1 MIIVGKRIATGFRMI
16 KKIELKVGLF
26 IVVSTLLIIASVG
39 YVAYKKDVFSK
50 VYTYTLSSST
60 GENITEGMPIV
71 YWGFNIG
78 HVSSMELTEKGVLVQ
93 IKIPERFNRVIRAGS
108 RFYLEKPLLGTSR
121 IVVVTFDF
129 KASSLSPTDV
139 PEIII
144 SNDINESIK
153 RVQEIAEKLDK
164 IAANL
169 ITITDSMADP
179 QGDMHRILKNVEKVT
194 STFAEKKSLIEMV
207 DGNPES
213 AKTIHEILETAKKI
227 MADVDGVV
235 KKIDAMAGKT
245 DTAVYGQEG
254 FVSQVRNLLS
264 DLQEKMKKMDV
275 MLDNLNKT
283 TGAAADAT
291 KDLASLRNNL
301 DEMLLS
307 ITILVDDLDNVI
319 PFKEKPEIKLP

>member
-1 MIIVGKRIATGFRMI
+1 MI

-26 IVVSTLLIIASVG
+26 IIVSTILILASVG

-50 VYTYTLSSST
+50 VYTYTLTSST

-93 IKIPERFNRVIRAGS
+93 IKIPERNNRVIRSGS
-108 RFYLEKPLLGTSR
+108 RFYLEKPLLGSSR
-121 IVVVTFDF
+121 IVVMTDDL
-129 KASSLSPTDV
+129 KAPQLSATTV

-153 RVQEIAEKLDK
+153 RVQELVDKLDK

-169 ITITDSMADP
+169 ISVTDNFADP
-179 QGDMHRILKNVEKVT
+179 QGELRHIVKNVEKMT
-194 STFAEKKSLIEMV
+194 STFADKKSLIEMV
-207 DGNPES
+207 DGDPNS
-213 AKTIHEILETAKKI
+213 AKTIQELLETVKKI
-227 MADVDGVV
+227 MVDVNGIV
-235 KKIDAMAGKT
+235 KKIDAMTDKT
-245 DTAVYGQEG
+245 DAAVYGQEG
-254 FVSQVRNLLS
+254 FAVQVRNILS
-264 DLQEKMKKMDV
+264 DLQRKLKNMDT

-291 KDLASLRNNL
+291 KDLTALRNNL

-307 ITILVDDLDNVI
+307 VTTLVDDLDRII
-319 PFKEKPEIKLP
+319 PFKENPEVKLP

>member
-1 MIIVGKRIATGFRMI
+1 MI

-26 IVVSTLLIIASVG
+26 IFISTLLIIASVG
-39 YVAYKKDVFSK
+39 YVAYKKDFFSK
-50 VYTYTLSSST
+50 VYTYTLTSTT

-78 HVSSMELTEKGVLVQ
+78 HVSSMELTEKGVMVQ
-93 IKIPERFNRVIRAGS
+93 IKIPERNNRVIRAGS
-108 RFYLEKPLLGTSR
+108 KFYLEKPLLGTSR
-121 IVVVTFDF
+121 IVVVTEDL
-129 KASSLSPTDV
+129 KGPPLSETTV

-153 RVQEIAEKLDK
+153 RVQAIADKLDK
-164 IAANL
+164 IATNL
-169 ITITDSMADP
+169 ITITDSFADP
-179 QGDMHRILKNVEKVT
+179 QGDIRRIMKNMEKVT
-194 STFAEKKSLIEMV
+194 STFAEKKSLIEIV
-207 DGNPES
+207 DGNPDS
-213 AKTIHEILETAKKI
+213 AKSIQEILETAQKI

-254 FVSQVRNLLS
+254 LVSQVRNLLS
-264 DLQEKMKKMDV
+264 DLQAKLKKMDV

-291 KDLASLRNNL
+291 KDIASLRNEL

-307 ITILVDDLDNVI
+307 ITTLTDDLDNVI
-319 PFKEKPEIKLP
+319 PFKEKPEVKLP

>member
-1 MIIVGKRIATGFRMI
+1 MI

-26 IVVSTLLIIASVG
+26 IIVSTILILASVG

-50 VYTYTLSSST
+50 VYTYTLTSST

-93 IKIPERFNRVIRAGS
+93 IKIPERNNRVIRSGS
-108 RFYLEKPLLGTSR
+108 RFYLEKPLLGSSR
-121 IVVVTFDF
+121 IVVMTDDL
-129 KASSLSPTDV
+129 KAPQLSATTV

-153 RVQEIAEKLDK
+153 RVQELVDKLDK

-169 ITITDSMADP
+169 ISVTDNFADP
-179 QGDMHRILKNVEKVT
+179 QGELRHIVKNVEKMT
-194 STFAEKKSLIEMV
+194 STFADKKSLIEMV
-207 DGNPES
+207 DGDPNS
-213 AKTIHEILETAKKI
+213 AKTIQELLETGKKI
-227 MADVDGVV
+227 MVDVNGIV
-235 KKIDAMAGKT
+235 KKIDAMTDKT
-245 DTAVYGQEG
+245 DAAVYGQEG
-254 FVSQVRNLLS
+254 FATQVRNILS
-264 DLQEKMKKMDV
+264 DLQRKLKNMDT
-275 MLDNLNKT
+275 MLDNLNRT

-291 KDLASLRNNL
+291 KDLTALRNNL

-307 ITILVDDLDNVI
+307 ITTLVDDLDRII
-319 PFKEKPEIKLP
+319 PFKENPEVKLP

>member
-1 MIIVGKRIATGFRMI
+1 MI

-26 IVVSTLLIIASVG
+26 IVVSTFLIIASVG

-50 VYTYTLSSST
+50 VYTYTLTSST

-78 HVSSMELTEKGVLVQ
+78 HVSSMELTETGVLVQ
-93 IKIPERFNRVIRAGS
+93 IKVPERNNRVIRTGS

-121 IVVVTFDF
+121 IIVATDDL
-129 KASSLSPTDV
+129 KAPPLSQTAIT
-139 PEIII
+139 EIII

-153 RVQEIAEKLDK
+153 RVQEIAGKLDK

-179 QGDMHRILKNVEKVT
+179 QGDMHRILKNVEKMT

-213 AKTIHEILETAKKI
+213 AETIHEILETAKKI
-227 MADVDGVV
+227 MDDVDGVV

-245 DTAVYGQEG
+245 DTEIYGQEG
-254 FVSQVRNLLS
+254 FASQVRSILS
-264 DLQEKMKKMDV
+264 DLQSKLKKMDV

-283 TGAAADAT
+283 TGSAADAA
-291 KDLASLRNNL
+291 KDLTSLRNNL

-307 ITILVDDLDNVI
+307 ITTLTDDLDGVI